1 MVFLKGFLRN
11 VSIRKLINGV
21 IIILSL
27 LCLLSAGVLGWDAYK
42 ERNTALSLSRLN
54 EMADIIIVA
63 AAQEARERGLTA
75 TALSSNGTVSP
86 DMVSKINKFRTEGD
100 DQLNK
105 ALAIAKEIADD
116 EPQSTFTAALE
127 QTNHAYKTLI
137 EARKKVDSSLVSEER
152 VIETPEWLKTAT
164 ALIESAARLR
174 QTAFM
179 SSKPLEQITQNNLIL
194 KQAVWLISENMG
206 KERATIGSSI
216 SSGKPIQPSTMDKL
230 TSFHAVVELGISDIL
245 AIKGHK
251 GIDSRIL
258 ESVNSMEKSL
268 DHFNETRNAVYA
280 AGETGNY
287 PIDGQEWFNQA
298 TDTIDMVL
306 AVSTAVTEVSHKKA
320 EEITRQDLWVML
332 LIFAGIICT
341 VVFIGIVLFLV
352 HEKTNQI
359 ERLRESMFR
368 LSEGEGDL
376 TFRLD
381 AKSGDEIGQTA
392 AAFNSFMGQ
401 LYNIV
406 SQIKKATDQAA
417 AAAVELS
424 ATAEQMESGS
434 VNQSQQS
441 VQAASAIEEM
451 SASVVE
457 VAKNVGEIA
466 KFSKNANETADKGGK
481 VVEATVQGMQKI
493 AISVKSAASVI
504 ETLGTS
510 SEQIGEIVSVI
521 DNIAEQTNLLA
532 LNAAIEAARASEQGR
547 GFAVVADEVRKLA
560 ERTTK
565 ATAEISSTI
574 KTIQTDIHKAVG
586 TMNEGTTEVEA
597 GVKLANE
604 AGQALRQVVE
614 GSQKVTDMIMQI
626 ATAAEQ
632 QSSVSSEISGNVEKI
647 SNLSQENKAAA
658 SQTASAAD
666 DLLNLATG
674 LQQMVSRFKV

>member
-1 MVFLKGFLRN
+1 MRFLKGFLGN

-27 LCLLSAGVLGWDAYK
+27 LCLLLAGVLGWNAYK
-42 ERNTALSLSRLN
+42 ERATALRLSNLN
-54 EMADIIIVA
+54 NMADIIIVA
-63 AAQEARERGLTA
+63 AAHEARERGLTA
-75 TALSSNGTVSP
+75 TALSSSTVSP
-86 DMVSKINKFRTEGD
+86 DVISKISKFRTDGD

-105 ALAIAKEIADD
+105 ALAIAKELAED
-116 EPQSTFTAALE
+116 EPESTFAAVFE
-127 QTNHAYKTLI
+127 QTNNAHKILI
-137 EARKKVDSSLVSEER
+137 ETRKKADASFGSGER
-152 VIETPEWLKTAT
+152 LIETSEWLKTAT

-174 QTAFM
+174 ATAFM
-179 SSKPLEQITQNNLIL
+179 SSKPLDQITQNNLIL

-230 TSFHAVVELGISDIL
+230 TSFHAIAELGISDIM
-245 AIKGHK
+245 AVKGHK

-258 ESVNSMEKSL
+258 NAVNSMEKSL
-268 DHFNETRNAVYA
+268 DHFNETRNAIYA

-287 PIDGQEWFNQA
+287 PVDGQEWFNQA
-298 TDTIDMVL
+298 TDTIDTVL
-306 AVSTAVTEVSHKKA
+306 AVSAAVTEVSHKKA
-320 EEITRQDLWVML
+320 EEITRKDLWVML
-332 LIFAGIICT
+332 LIFAGILCT
-341 VVFIGIVLFLV
+341 VAFIGIVLFLV
-352 HEKTNQI
+352 YEKTNQI

-401 LYNIV
+401 LYHIV

-417 AAAVELS
+417 SAAVELS
-424 ATAEQMESGS
+424 ATAEQMENGS
-434 VNQSQQS
+434 TNQSQQS

-457 VAKNVGEIA
+457 VAKNVCEIA
-466 KFSKNANETADKGGK
+466 KFSKGANETADKGGK

-493 AISVKSAASVI
+493 ATSVKSAATVI
-504 ETLGTS
+504 ETLGKS

-532 LNAAIEAARASEQGR
+532 LNAAIEAARANEQGR

-565 ATAEISSTI
+565 ATAEISSMI
-574 KTIQTDIHKAVG
+574 MTIQSDIHKAVA

-597 GVKLANE
+597 GVELANE
-604 AGQALRQVVE
+604 AGDALRQVVE

-674 LQQMVSRFKV
+674 LQQMVSRFKI

>member
-1 MVFLKGFLRN
+1 MGFLKGFLGN

-27 LCLLSAGVLGWDAYK
+27 LCLLLAGILGWSAYK
-42 ERNTALSLSRLN
+42 ERSRALRLSQLN

-63 AAQEARERGLTA
+63 AAHEARERGLTA
-75 TALSSNGTVSP
+75 TALSLNSAVSP
-86 DMVSKINKFRTEGD
+86 DILSKIGKFRSDGD

-105 ALAIAKEIADD
+105 ALAIAKDLSQDKPE
-116 EPQSTFTAALE
+116 STFAAVYNLTAS
-127 QTNHAYKTLI
+127 AYENLI
-137 EARKKVDSSLVSEER
+137 EARKKVDSSLER
-152 VIETPEWLKTAT
+152 GGRLIETPEWLKTAT
-164 ALIESAARLR
+164 SLIESAARLR
-174 QTAFM
+174 ATAFM
-179 SSKPLEQITQNNLIL
+179 TSEPLDQITQNNLIL
-194 KQAVWLISENMG
+194 KHAVWLISENMG

-216 SSGKPIQPSTMDKL
+216 SSGKPIPSSDSDRL
-230 TSFHAVVELGISDIL
+230 RSFRAIVELAVSDIL
-245 AIKGHK
+245 AVKEHHGS
-251 GIDSRIL
+251 DSRIL
-258 ESVNSMEKSL
+258 EAIHSMEKSL
-268 DHFNETRNAVYA
+268 ARFNETRNSIYA

-287 PIDGQEWFNQA
+287 PVNGQEWFNQA
-298 TDTIDMVL
+298 TDTIDTVL
-306 AVSTAVTEVSHKKA
+306 AVSTAVTEVSHEKA
-320 EEITRQDLWVML
+320 QEITRHDLWVML
-332 LIFAGIICT
+332 LIFSGITCT
-341 VVFIGIVLFLV
+341 VLFIGIVLFLV
-352 HEKTNQI
+352 YEKTKQI
-359 ERLRESMFR
+359 ERLKESMFQ

-381 AKSGDEIGQTA
+381 ATSGDEIGQTA

-401 LYNIV
+401 LYHIV

-417 AAAVELS
+417 AAAVKLS

-434 VNQSQQS
+434 ANQSQQS

-457 VAKNVGEIA
+457 VAKNVSEIA

-481 VVEATVQGMQKI
+481 VVEATVEGMQKI
-493 AISVKSAASVI
+493 ATSVKSAATVI
-504 ETLGTS
+504 EALGTS
-510 SEQIGEIVSVI
+510 SGQIGEIVSVI

-574 KTIQTDIHKAVG
+574 KTIQSDIHKAVT
-586 TMNEGTTEVEA
+586 TMNDGTTMVETGVDLAHEA
-597 GVKLANE
+597 GE
-604 AGQALRQVVE
+604 ALRQVVE

-632 QSSVSSEISGNVEKI
+632 QSTVSSEISGNVEKI

-658 SQTASAAD
+658 SQTALAAD

>member
-11 VSIRKLINGV
+11 ISIRKLINGV

-42 ERNTALSLSRLN
+42 DRATALRLSHLN

-75 TALSSNGTVSP
+75 TALSSSGAISP

-105 ALAIAKEIADD
+105 ALAIAKEMADD
-116 EPQSTFTAALE
+116 EPQSTFATVLE
-127 QTNHAYKTLI
+127 QTNHAYQTLI
-137 EARKKVDSSLVSEER
+137 EARKKADSSLVSGER

-164 ALIESAARLR
+164 AFIESAARLR

-230 TSFHAVVELGISDIL
+230 TSFRAVVELGIADIL

-258 ESVNSMEKSL
+258 EAVNSMEKSL
-268 DHFNETRNAVYA
+268 GHFNETRNAIYA

-287 PIDGQEWFNQA
+287 PIDGQEWFKRA
-298 TDTIDMVL
+298 TDTIDTVL
-306 AVSTAVTEVSHKKA
+306 AVSAAVTETSHKKA
-320 EEITRQDLWVML
+320 EEITRQNLWVML
-332 LIFAGIICT
+332 LIFAGISGT
-341 VVFIGIVLFLV
+341 VVFIAIVLFLV
-352 HEKTNQI
+352 YEKTNQI

-381 AKSGDEIGQTA
+381 ATSGDEIGQTA

-401 LYNIV
+401 LYHIV

-457 VAKNVGEIA
+457 VARNVGEIA
-466 KFSKNANETADKGGK
+466 KFSKDANETADKGGK

-493 AISVKSAASVI
+493 ATSVKSAATVI

-510 SEQIGEIVSVI
+510 SKQIGEIVSVI

-574 KTIQTDIHKAVG
+574 KTIQTDIHKAVA

>member
-1 MVFLKGFLRN
+1 
-11 VSIRKLINGV
+11 
-21 IIILSL
+21 
-27 LCLLSAGVLGWDAYK
+27 
-42 ERNTALSLSRLN
+42 
-54 EMADIIIVA
+54 
-63 AAQEARERGLTA
+63 
-75 TALSSNGTVSP
+75 
-86 DMVSKINKFRTEGD
+86 
-100 DQLNK
+100 
-105 ALAIAKEIADD
+105 
-116 EPQSTFTAALE
+116 
-127 QTNHAYKTLI
+127 
-137 EARKKVDSSLVSEER
+137 
-152 VIETPEWLKTAT
+152 
-164 ALIESAARLR
+164 
-174 QTAFM
+174 
-179 SSKPLEQITQNNLIL
+179 
-194 KQAVWLISENMG
+194 
-206 KERATIGSSI
+206 
-216 SSGKPIQPSTMDKL
+216 
-230 TSFHAVVELGISDIL
+230 
-245 AIKGHK
+245 
-251 GIDSRIL
+251 
-258 ESVNSMEKSL
+258 
-268 DHFNETRNAVYA
+268 
-280 AGETGNY
+280 
-287 PIDGQEWFNQA
+287 
-298 TDTIDMVL
+298 
-306 AVSTAVTEVSHKKA
+306 
-320 EEITRQDLWVML
+320 ML

-359 ERLRESMFR
+359 ERLRKSMFR

-401 LYNIV
+401 LYHIV

-424 ATAEQMESGS
+424 ATAEQMENGS

-466 KFSKNANETADKGGK
+466 KFSKDANETADKGGK
-481 VVEATVQGMQKI
+481 VVEATVQGMHKI
-493 AISVKSAASVI
+493 ATSVKSAATVI

-510 SEQIGEIVSVI
+510 SKQIGEIVSVI

-574 KTIQTDIHKAVG
+574 KTIQTDIHKAVA